1 MPCFFGH
8 KWSQWSIE
16 QMELTDGRKPLI
28 QIRHCTEC
36 NYMQHEAIL
45 VTVSR
50 SNLNERDRDSTSV

>member
-1 MPCFFGH
+1 
-8 KWSQWSIE
+8 
-16 QMELTDGRKPLI
+16 MELTDGRKPLI